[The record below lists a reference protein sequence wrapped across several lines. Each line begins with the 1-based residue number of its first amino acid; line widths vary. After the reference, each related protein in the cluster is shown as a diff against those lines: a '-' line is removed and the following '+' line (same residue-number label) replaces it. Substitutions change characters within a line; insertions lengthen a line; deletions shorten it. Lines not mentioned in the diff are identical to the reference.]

1 MKILVTGTA
10 GFIGSHLAHRLLDR
24 GDEVIGVDNV
34 NDYYDVNLKEAR
46 LARLTG
52 KPGFTEVRQDV
63 ADREAMA
70 ALFGNFEM
78 VGELDALGAPAPR
91 VIAYRPPSNRK
102 RANLDAF
109 PRRIWL
115 RASPDLWM
123 SHDGESLLLAPTRQ
137 IVFENL
143 TRRRA

>member
-1 MKILVTGTA
+1 MAACESCAVVEWASIA
-10 GFIGSHLAHRLLDR
+10 GP
-24 GDEVIGVDNV
+24 VDP
-34 NDYYDVNLKEAR
+34 A
-46 LARLTG
+46 
-52 KPGFTEVRQDV
+52 
-63 ADREAMA
+63 EAMA

-123 SHDGESLLLAPTRQ
+123 SHDGERLLLAPTRQ
-137 IVFENL
+137 IVYEDL
-143 TRRRA
+143 TWRRA